1 MSNYSHMFKVVR
13 FPTTPSKDQKPG
25 TSGLRKKVS
34 IFRQQQYLANFVQSM
49 FDSLPDIQGKTLV
62 LGGDGRFYNS
72 KAIRIITRMA
82 AANGVGKLL
91 IGKDGLLSTP
101 AVSAIIRQRKL
112 YGGIILTASHNPGGA
127 DEDFGIKYNVSNGGP
142 ALENLTNQFYENSQR
157 ISSYQIA
164 MHIDYPDQED
174 PFENT
179 LRRIHQQ
186 GISDTYTC
194 QETGNTFEIEIISSV
209 DDYLHLMKNLF
220 DFNQLKQFASRSDFS
235 MLLNSMNGVTGI
247 YTRRIFVE
255 ELGLPKEYL
264 MNDTPKEDFG
274 GHHPDPNLTYAH
286 DLVEL
291 CDPKKN
297 KRAPVFAAAFDGDGD
312 RCMILGTGFFV
323 SPADSL
329 AVIAANAD
337 CIPHFRS
344 QKLKGVA
351 RSMPTA
357 AAVDFVAEK
366 LNISC
371 YETPT
376 GWKFFGN
383 LMDADL
389 AQICGEESFGLGSN
403 HIREKD
409 GIFTA
414 LCWLSIISSK
424 NEKQTIGSL
433 ISVEKIV
440 MQHWETFGRNF
451 FSRYDYD
458 HCKAPAVSKLL
469 EHVRELQTQT
479 MKQGGQLLDY
489 PVKLRLA
496 DSFTYIDPVD
506 HSKTE
511 NQGYRFVFEDNS
523 RFVLRLSG
531 TSSSDVTIR
540 MYFERYTKDVSL
552 FDHPVEQVLR
562 PVIDIA
568 LKSLKIEQILEKSQP
583 DVIT

>member
-1 MSNYSHMFKVVR
+1 MFRIVS

-25 TSGLRKKVS
+25 TSGLRKKVET
-34 IFRQQQYLANFVQSM
+34 FRKQQYLVNFVQSI

-72 KAIRIITRMA
+72 KAIRIIARMA

-142 ALENLTNQFYENSQR
+142 ALENLTSMFYENSQR
-157 ISSYQIA
+157 ISSYKLA
-164 MHIDYPDQED
+164 MHVDFPDQED
-174 PFENT
+174 PFEHT
-179 LRRIHQQ
+179 LSRIDQQ
-186 GISDTYTC
+186 GLSDVYTC
-194 QETGNTFEIEIISSV
+194 QDTGNTFEMEIISSV
-209 DDYLHLMKNLF
+209 DDYLHLMKQLF
-220 DFNQLKQFASRSDFS
+220 DFSQLKQFTSRSDFR
-235 MLLNSMNGVTGI
+235 MLLDSMNGVTGI

-264 MNDTPKEDFG
+264 MRDIPKEDFG
-274 GHHPDPNLTYAH
+274 GHHPDPNLVYAH

-291 CDPKKN
+291 CDPNKN
-297 KRAPVFAAAFDGDGD
+297 KQAVPNFAAAFDGDGD

-329 AVIAANAD
+329 AVITANAD
-337 CIPHFRS
+337 CIPHFRA

-366 LNISC
+366 RNMTC

-414 LCWLSIISSK
+414 LCWLSILASK
-424 NEKQTIGSL
+424 NEQQPIGKL
-433 ISVEKIV
+433 ISVEDIV
-440 MQHWETFGRNF
+440 KKHWETFGRNF

-469 EHVRELQTQT
+469 QHIKEIQTEA
-479 MKQGGQLLDY
+479 MKQKGGQLLDY
-489 PVKLRLA
+489 PVKLKVA

-531 TSSSDVTIR
+531 TSSSDATVR
-540 MYFERYTKDVSL
+540 MYFERYSKDVALTSQ
-552 FDHPVEQVLR
+552 PVEQVLR

-568 LKSLKIEQILEKSQP
+568 LKSLQISQILGKTQP